1 MAQQRV
7 FPEPLVFGL
16 DIGTRSIV
24 GTVGYR
30 EHNQFHIVAQ
40 ATKFHD
46 TRAMIDGQIHDIQS
60 VGNSIIEV
68 KNTLEAQL
76 DGRKLKEVCIAAAG
90 RVLKTSVG
98 TGYHE
103 YAENTVV
110 NKDYIHSLEMLGV
123 EKAYE
128 QIVEENGTDVKYFC
142 VGYTVIK
149 YYLNGLDILNLEG
162 HKANNIG
169 ADVLATFLP
178 EEVVDGLY
186 AAVALADLEVV
197 NLTLEPIAAMNVAI
211 PQEYRLLNI
220 GLLDVGAGTSDIC
233 ITKDGSI
240 TAYGMIPSAG
250 DEITET
256 LIKKYLVDFNTAEK
270 IKMIGKRKS
279 LTYKDIMGISH
290 KITPEEVQKTVQS
303 VVDDITKSIA
313 DKIIE
318 LNGGKSIS
326 ALFVVGGGGKL
337 PGFTELL
344 AKHLKIAEDRV
355 ALRGMEVMQNINIL
369 VDGVKKD
376 PLLVTPIGICLNFYE
391 QKNNFI
397 FVNLNQERIKLYDND
412 KLTVFD
418 AAVQYGISNE
428 KIFPRRGADITFKV
442 DGKTR
447 IVRGKTGEA
456 AVIKINGKVAGMNTV
471 IHANDQIQI
480 EESTFGEAASFE
492 LSSLPELKKSM
503 TFIVNDT
510 SVTCPGYAI
519 VNGQA
524 QAGFYQVADGDDIEI
539 ATYYTVEEL
548 FRFMDVKPAGKVLVN
563 NEEANMQ
570 TRIYENFKV
579 SWKDTPEFSDL
590 EPGSKDDIK
599 HPPEPTVMDNEKVE
613 EDTDTTVSEV
623 TEQDDSIDQLFKER
637 NASDKTIRVQVNKTS
652 VQLSGK
658 GAYVFVDIFDFYPFD
673 LKNVQGKFLV
683 MTLNGNPAEHF
694 SPITSG
700 DVLEIYWEK

>member
-1 MAQQRV
+1 MTKQQV

-40 ATKFHD
+40 TTKLHD

-68 KNTLEAQL
+68 KHELEAQL

-90 RVLKTSVG
+90 RVLKTAVG
-98 TGYHE
+98 NGYHE

-110 NKDYIHSLEMLGV
+110 NMDYIHSLEMLGV

-128 QIVEENGTDVKYFC
+128 QVVEENGTEVKYFC

-186 AAVALADLEVV
+186 AAVDLAGLEVV

-233 ITKDGSI
+233 ITKEGSI

-256 LIKKYLVDFNTAEK
+256 IIKKYLVDFNTAEK

-290 KITPEEVQKTVQS
+290 KITPDEVQNTVQT
-303 VVDDITKSIA
+303 VVDEITKSIA
-313 DKIIE
+313 EKIIE
-318 LNGGKSIS
+318 LNGGKTIS

-337 PGFTELL
+337 PGFCELL
-344 AKHLKIAEDRV
+344 AKHLKLQPDRV

-397 FVNLNQERIKLYDND
+397 FVNVNKERIKLYDND

-456 AVIKINGKVAGMNTV
+456 AEIRVNGKNAAMNMV
-471 IHANDQIQI
+471 IHANDQIEI
-480 EESTFGEAASFE
+480 KESTFGEPATFE
-492 LSSLPELKKSM
+492 LSELPELKKSM
-503 TFIVNDT
+503 TFIVNKNE
-510 SVTCPGYAI
+510 VTCPGYAI
-519 VNGQA
+519 VNGKSEV
-524 QAGFYQVADGDDIEI
+524 GFYQVKDGDNIEI
-539 ATYYTVEEL
+539 ATYYTLEEL
-548 FRFMDVKPAGKVLVN
+548 FRFMDVSPTGKVMVN
-563 NEEANMQ
+563 NEEADLQ

-579 SWKDTPEFSDL
+579 TWKDTPEFSDL
-590 EPGSKDDIK
+590 EPGTKDDIK
-599 HPPEPTVMDNEKVE
+599 HPPEPEKVE
-613 EDTDTTVSEV
+613 SEETQE
-623 TEQDDSIDQLFKER
+623 TEGEELHQDDNPIDAIFKER
-637 NASDKTIRVQVNKTS
+637 SSESKTVRVQVNKTS
-652 VQLSGK
+652 VTLTGK

-673 LKNVQGKFLV
+673 LKNIKGTSLI
-683 MTLNGNPAEHF
+683 MTLNGEPAQHF

-700 DVLEIYWEK
+700 DVIEVYWET